1 MAAAVAV
8 MVAAAVATAV
18 AGATA
23 ADDAVIN
30 FFQKALASAGAFCFQ
45 TFLRR
50 ISNSPRLRSL
60 ADPNYLCIDINI

>member
-1 MAAAVAV
+1 MVA
-8 MVAAAVATAV
+8 AAAVATGV

-23 ADDAVIN
+23 ADDAAIN

-50 ISNSPRLRSL
+50 ISNSSRLRSL
-60 ADPNYLCIDINI
+60 ADPNYLCININI